1 MPNQLLKSKT
11 FDDRDKKEVRIR
23 IATRKSIANRK
34 KRETKKLNDTS
45 VPFDLAQDA
54 LFQFTLNDDTQNKL
68 IEP

>member
-1 MPNQLLKSKT
+1 M
-11 FDDRDKKEVRIR
+11 RIR